1 MPIVG
6 EHGGTLDH
14 GHEPSLRPDV
24 VGAGQGR
31 CRAAGQG
38 VGRNGMSLVERL
50 ASWADPHN
58 WDSPEQA
65 TEEAVLRQFVY
76 STIASFIEEK
86 DEELV
91 AWLTGQADIGEVPG
105 LNDWVD
111 EYAERPTSEPDGWER
126 EEGS

>member
-1 MPIVG
+1 
-6 EHGGTLDH
+6 
-14 GHEPSLRPDV
+14 
-24 VGAGQGR
+24 
-31 CRAAGQG
+31 
-38 VGRNGMSLVERL
+38 MSLVERL
-50 ASWADPHN
+50 ASWADPRN

-91 AWLTGQADIGEVPG
+91 AWLTGQADIDEVPG

-111 EYAERPTSEPDGWER
+111 EYAERPMSEPDGWER